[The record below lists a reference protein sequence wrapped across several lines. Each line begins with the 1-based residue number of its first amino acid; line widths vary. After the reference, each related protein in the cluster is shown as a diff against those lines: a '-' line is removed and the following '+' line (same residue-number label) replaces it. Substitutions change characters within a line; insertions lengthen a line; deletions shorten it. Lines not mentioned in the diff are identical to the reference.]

1 MERRGWMILA
11 IIIGVISFSS
21 GRELKVKVMHTHQPH
36 HHIATY
42 NHTLARILV
51 EYASAA
57 YLSDLTELF
66 TWTCSRCDDLT
77 KGFEMIDLI
86 VDVKC
91 CLQAF
96 VGVAR
101 DLNAI
106 VIAFRGTQGNSI
118 QNWVEDLYWKQ
129 LDIDYPGIDNAM
141 VHHGFYSAYYNTTL
155 RPGVLN
161 AVKKAI
167 NLYGNINIISTGHS
181 MGGAMAGFCGLDL
194 SLELAEQN
202 VQVMTFGQPRI
213 GNAAFASYYSQVV
226 PNTIRVTH
234 GHDIVPHLPPYYSYF
249 PQKTYH
255 HFPREVWLYTRGFGS
270 FVYPV
275 EKVCDNSGEDPTCSR
290 SVAGN
295 SILDHLTYYG
305 VQMGCETSGTCR
317 IVMDP
322 RISAFVQEDLDG
334 NLVLSRDL
342 SPPILKLNTELADQG
357 SSF

>member
-1 MERRGWMILA
+1 MEKRGWMIVA
-11 IIIGVISFSS
+11 IILCLIIDSS
-21 GRELKVKVMHTHQPH
+21 GRELKVKAKHTHQHH

-51 EYASAA
+51 EYASAV
-57 YLSDLTELF
+57 YMSDLTELF
-66 TWTCSRCDDLT
+66 TWTCSRCDHLT
-77 KGFEMIDLI
+77 KGFEIIDLI
-86 VDVKC
+86 IDVKR

-96 VGVAR
+96 VGVAK

-106 VIAFRGTQGNSI
+106 VIAFRGTQESSI

-129 LDIDYPGIDNAM
+129 LDIDYPGVDNAM

-161 AVKKAI
+161 AVKEAMDS
-167 NLYGNINIISTGHS
+167 YGKINIIVTGHS

-194 SLELAEQN
+194 SLALGKQN

-226 PNTIRVTH
+226 PNTIRVTN
-234 GHDIVPHLPPYYSYF
+234 GHDIVPHLPPYYHYF
-249 PQKTYH
+249 RQKTYH
-255 HFPREVWLYTRGFGS
+255 HFPREVWLYNIGLGS
-270 FVYPV
+270 LIYTV
-275 EKVCDNSGEDPTCSR
+275 EKVCDNSGEDPKCSR

-295 SILDHLTYYG
+295 SISDHLTYYG
-305 VQMGCETSGTCR
+305 VEMRCETSGTCK
-317 IVMDP
+317 IIMDP
-322 RISAFVQEDLDG
+322 RISAFVRKDLDG

-342 SPPILKLNTELADQG
+342 SAPNLKLITELDDLG
-357 SSF
+357 SAL